1 MRRQLGSA
9 AALGIM
15 VIVRGL
21 RVTAL
26 VSCLARRPVHAESW
40 RGCGRVHREVQPG
53 GALLVPSSPT
63 NVSIWV
69 MLDPLPP
76 CCSHSFQCCPSC
88 PSWAGLCLGTSLHL
102 EICSAQLSF
111 QGPQGGWAARA
122 CAFRGL
128 TVCEIGSTVRKE
140 SCAWN
145 QE

>member
-1 MRRQLGSA
+1 MGRQLGSA
-9 AALGIM
+9 AALGIT

-26 VSCLARRPVHAESW
+26 LSCLARRPVHAESW
-40 RGCGRVHREVQPG
+40 RGCGRVHREVWPR

-69 MLDPLPP
+69 MLGPLPP
-76 CCSHSFQCCPSC
+76 CCSRSFQRCPSC

-102 EICSAQLSF
+102 GIRSAQLSF
-111 QGPQGGWAARA
+111 QGPQEGWAARA
-122 CAFRGL
+122 VRSEGS